1 MTMRNYLLLCAGITL
16 VWVVCLLTI
25 PDFARTIEQLMLMF
39 LSSNA

>member
-1 MTMRNYLLLCAGITL
+1 MTIRNYLLLCAGVTVI
-16 VWVVCLLTI
+16 WVAALLML